1 MCTDSLT
8 VSENAIM
15 LLQVF
20 ESSPVLSRLEQLVME
35 EIASCSE
42 QYDFSGF

>member
-1 MCTDSLT
+1 MYSLT
-8 VSENAIM
+8 MSANDV

-42 QYDFSGF
+42 QYDFTG